1 MKHIVVPTDFSE
13 ASLHAIDFV
22 LKLYA
27 KDALTLH
34 LLNVYTPMPITGRFM
49 TSTDTAD
56 LLSPILEE
64 ASSSNLSDLKF
75 KLLREFSGSQ
85 ISIRLHSSFGLLN
98 HALSDIIDSAD
109 IDLVVS
115 ASSKTT
121 DLHSFLLGNN
131 TVSMIKS
138 LTQTPLLVVPKVQL
152 NPAIHSIAV
161 AVDLTRPISEYALK
175 TIDALA
181 KEFNARI
188 SYIHIEE
195 ESYLAT
201 SHAYERFST
210 SGKALYDA
218 HQKEVT
224 LILGVGSI
232 SSALS
237 EFCDLNGHD
246 LLVLLYHRNNF
257 LYRLTHEP
265 VIRKMLYRHV
275 KPVYII
281 PEELD

>member
-13 ASLHAIDFV
+13 ASLNAIDFV

-27 KDALTLH
+27 KDQLTVH

-49 TSTDTAD
+49 SSTDTVD
-56 LLSPILEE
+56 VLSPMLEE

-75 KLLREFSGSQ
+75 KLLKEFSDSQ
-85 ISIRLHSSFGLLN
+85 ISIQLHSSFGLLN
-98 HALSDIIDSAD
+98 HALSEITDSFD
-109 IDLVVS
+109 TDLVVS
-115 ASSKTT
+115 ASSKTS
-121 DLHSFLLGNN
+121 DLESFLLGNN

-138 LTQTPLLVVPKVQL
+138 LTHTPLLVVPKVAL
-152 NPAIHSIAV
+152 DPSVRSIAV
-161 AVDLTRPISEYALK
+161 AVDLTRPISKYALR

-201 SHAYERFST
+201 SHAYERFSA

-218 HQKEVT
+218 PEKEVT
-224 LILGVGSI
+224 LLLGEGSI

-237 EFCDLNGHD
+237 KFCESSGHD
-246 LLVLLYHRNNF
+246 LLVMLYHRNNF

-265 VIRKMLYRHV
+265 VVRKMLYRHL